1 MNPTHRSAA
10 DLFPSWREDV
20 LHGAPPT
27 RWPCG
32 DGELGNID
40 IGPGRVLLL
49 GGAPG
54 AGKSALVAQIVVE
67 ALRRTPTLRALI
79 LNVEMP
85 PTALLERQLSRLSGV
100 DLTPIMRRET
110 TADDRQRLEAAL
122 DDLAALA
129 DRLAFASPSADL
141 AAIARAADDF
151 EADLIV
157 LDYVQRIR
165 PPGKSA
171 TRRESIDAVMDHVR
185 RFASADAAIIC
196 VAALARQKS
205 DKGQSTYA
213 PETLNLASFRESS
226 ELEFGA
232 DDAFILAPA
241 DDADAM
247 VLKHLKSRYGET
259 RDLHLRFDRKHQ
271 RFSDDLEAAAWAE
284 ASKPTRADAD
294 DIQADIAAAR
304 ERARRERSL
313 QVVKPTDR
321 FEERKDLE

>member
-10 DLFPSWREDV
+10 DLFLSWREDV
-20 LHGAPPT
+20 LHGDPPT

-32 DGELGNID
+32 DGELGRIE

-85 PTALLERQLSRLSGV
+85 PTALLERQLARLSGV
-100 DLTPIMRRET
+100 DLTAIMRRET
-110 TADDRQRLEAAL
+110 TADDRPRLEAAL

-129 DRLAFASPSADL
+129 DRFAFASPSADL
-141 AAIARAADDF
+141 ATIAKAADDF

-171 TRRESIDAVMDHVR
+171 SRRESIDAAMER
-185 RFASADAAIIC
+185 IREWANKGTAIIA

-247 VLKHLKSRYGET
+247 ILKHLKSRYGET
-259 RDLHLRFDRKHQ
+259 RDLHLRFDRKRQ
-271 RFSDDLEAAAWAE
+271 NFLDDLDGAAWAE
-284 ASKPTRADAD
+284 ASKPTRD
-294 DIQADIAAAR
+294 DFQADLAAAR
-304 ERARRERSL
+304 GRANRERGL
-313 QVVKPTDR
+313 KVAKPTDR
-321 FEERKDLE
+321 YGERKDLE